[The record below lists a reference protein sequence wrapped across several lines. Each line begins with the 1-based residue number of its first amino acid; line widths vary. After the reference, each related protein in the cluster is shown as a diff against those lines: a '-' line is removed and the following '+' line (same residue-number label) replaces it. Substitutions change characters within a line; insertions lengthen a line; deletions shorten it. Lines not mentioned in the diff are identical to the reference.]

1 MLIRD
6 RIKELRRVKASE
18 LRPSPRNWRTH
29 NTAQKDVLRGVLA
42 EIGMAD
48 ALLARELPDGTLELI
63 DGHCRADVDSNM
75 TWPVLILDVNEDEA
89 NKLLVTID
97 PLAAMAGAD
106 AAKLDGLLKDMA
118 IDNDSV
124 KLMLQELAQDT
135 GCEFGSP
142 AEMIEDEVPD
152 LPKVAVTQPG
162 DLYVLGNHRLLCGDC
177 TVEANVTRLLGGI
190 VPFIMVTD
198 PPYGVD
204 YDPKWRLET
213 GLNKEH
219 QTRAEGRVQ
228 NDKQVDWTEAYKLFP
243 GRVAYIWHA
252 GKFAGEVTDSLHKS
266 KFEIRT
272 QIVWSKPSLVIGRG
286 HYHWQ
291 HEPCFYAV
299 RSGGSAKWCGD
310 RDQSTIWSIKNMHRT
325 QGSVDD
331 GKTEHGTQKPIE
343 CMARPIRNHG
353 DKGDDVYDPFLGS
366 GTTLIAA
373 EQLGR
378 RCYGCEIDP
387 RYCDVICQR
396 WEKLT
401 GQKATVTHAE
411 PPAAEAAEN
420 GDGRSTEEVSRA

>member
-1 MLIRD
+1 MMIRD
-6 RIKELRRVKASE
+6 RIRELRRVKASD

-75 TWPVLILDVNEDEA
+75 TWPVLILDVTEEEA

-106 AAKLDGLLKDMA
+106 AAKLDGLLKDML

-124 KLMLQELAQDT
+124 KLMLEELAQDN
-135 GCEFGSP
+135 GCDFGTP
-142 AEMIEDEVPD
+142 AEIVEDEVPE

-162 DLYVLGNHRLLCGDC
+162 DLYVLGNHRLLCGDS
-177 TVEANVTRLLGGI
+177 TNEANVTRLLNGV
-190 VPFIMVTD
+190 VPLIMVTD
-198 PPYGVD
+198 PPYGID
-204 YDPKWRLET
+204 YKPEWRNEVAPCPSRRL
-213 GLNKEH
+213 GLVAND
-219 QTRAEGRVQ
+219 TRS
-228 NDKQVDWTEAYKLFP
+228 DWTEAYKLFP
-243 GRVAYIWHA
+243 GRVAYVWHA
-252 GKFAGEVTDSLHKS
+252 DKFAGDLVNHLREAGFEVRAQIIWKKP
-266 KFEIRT
+266 KF
-272 QIVWSKPSLVIGRG
+272 VFGRS
-286 HYHWQ
+286 HYHFG
-291 HEPCFYAV
+291 HEPMWYAV
-299 RSGGSAKWCGD
+299 RKGGSAKWCGD
-310 RDQSTIWSIKNMHRT
+310 RNQSTIWEIDHLMRT
-325 QGSVDD
+325 NSEGADATTD
-331 GKTEHGTQKPIE
+331 HGTQKPLE

-353 DKGDDVYDPFLGS
+353 DSTDDVYDPFLGS

-387 RYCDVICQR
+387 RYCDVIVSR

-401 GQKATVTHAE
+401 GKKAEVTHAE